1 MSSKKSMSTSS
12 IADCISSHC
21 LQYAHTI
28 LFLGHLIIIQFVIVD
43 GPTISGIAV
52 AIACQ
57 ALTMIFMS
65 IGIETKAIKH
75 VNMMHGLR
83 HHYLLFAFIQGCA
96 MISFYYSIKYTS
108 LLSVVVIFCTF
119 PIYINAFWFFVEKP
133 TIYHLPIKTWF
144 VRLFRLVVFCS
155 VLLVLI
161 GNPSNDILGITLAF
175 ASAAFFC
182 FGHFLM
188 ISCQYRVYGS
198 DFIYFGAT
206 FSIPMMVL
214 FMILMGNVVMLRHIG
229 LLLISCAFRALATC
243 IDVFLVQNFSVSR
256 GTTPFR
262 FVIVVIIVLFLST
275 THEYEHIP
283 PHSIIGLVILGV
295 SYLVYTIVSIRN
307 VTKEVLLYSID
318 IYCPI
323 RLTGL
328 FEQSGVMTVIYDYTH
343 TTTTDTLAPYHMN
356 LIVDPEI
363 EITSLI
369 NDLESET
376 KILPDSLNDIEGKFT
391 VE

>member
-1 MSSKKSMSTSS
+1 MSTSS
-12 IADCISSHC
+12 VANCITSHC
-21 LQYAHTI
+21 FQYVHTV
-28 LFLGHLIIIQFVIVD
+28 LLLGHLIIIQFVIVD

-52 AIACQ
+52 AITCQ

-96 MISFYYSIKYTS
+96 VISFYYAIKFTS

-133 TIYHLPIKTWF
+133 TIYHLPVKTWL

-155 VLLVLI
+155 VILVLV
-161 GNPSNDILGITLAF
+161 GNPNNDLLGITIAF
-175 ASAAFFC
+175 ASAAAFC
-182 FGHFLM
+182 FAHFLM

-198 DFIYFGAT
+198 DFIYFGAV

-214 FMILMGNVVMLRHIG
+214 FMILMGNTLMIKHIG
-229 LLLISCAFRALATC
+229 LLLISCAFRAMATC
-243 IDVFLVQNFSVSR
+243 VDIFLIQNFSVSR
-256 GTTPFR
+256 GTTPVR
-262 FVIVVIIVLFLST
+262 FIIAVIVVLFLST

-295 SYLVYTIVSIRN
+295 SYIIYTIMSIRN

-318 IYCPI
+318 IYCPV

-328 FEQSGVMTVIYDYTH
+328 FEQSGVMTVLYDYTH
-343 TTTTDTLAPYHMN
+343 TTGTDALAPYQMD
-356 LIVDPEI
+356 LIADAKED
-363 EITSLI
+363 ITSLI
-369 NDLESET
+369 TDSSLDI
-376 KILPDSLNDIEGKFT
+376 KPIPDSIEDIESKFT
-391 VE
+391 VD